1 MDQEAKDL
9 REIEQLLYRYS
20 WMVDKRKWEL
30 MDQVFAPGGTL
41 DYASTG
47 GPGSL
52 PHAEALA
59 WLNTALSGWPINL
72 HHITNIS
79 IEINGDTG
87 SSRCAFHAPM
97 GRQRPDGTQEI
108 VTNGGYYLDDLV
120 RTPKGWRIKHRHCD
134 MIMMIGSLPPGYEI
148 PKAG

>member
-1 MDQEAKDL
+1 MDQESKDL

-52 PHAEALA
+52 PHGEALA

-72 HHITNIS
+72 HHITNIT

-87 SSRCAFHAPM
+87 TSRCAFHAPM
-97 GRQRPDGTQEI
+97 GRKRPDGTQEI

-120 RTPKGWRIKHRHCD
+120 RTASGWRIKHRHCD
-134 MIMMIGSLPPGYEI
+134 MILMIGALPPGYEI
-148 PKAG
+148 PKAS